1 MKKAGGVAALKKASE
16 GLLFPSETDAPFK
29 AFLWESAGQLTPERV
44 RELAGAEEGTEV
56 EEMSLDD
63 LLETVPSEDRPEFHK
78 LGGAI
83 RQQLSEVKV
92 YKIGD
97 EPERDVYIL
106 GKTSDGQVAGL
117 KTKVVER

>member
-1 MKKAGGVAALKKASE
+1 MKKHPTVEALKQASK

-44 RELAGAEEGTEV
+44 CALAGAEEGTEV

-63 LLETVPSEDRPEFHK
+63 LLETVPSEDRADFQR
-78 LGGAI
+78 LVDAI

-92 YKIGD
+92 YKVGD
-97 EPERDVYIL
+97 EAERDVFIV
-106 GKTSDGQVAGL
+106 GKDHDGEVAGL
-117 KTKVVER
+117 KTKVVET